1 MKLQK
6 LGGIAAIA
14 SLCAFYGYVF
24 IVTHF
29 GLPTDPVKM
38 MAAYSLTPT
47 YSNVGLLLVAVSY
60 ILNLVFGLA
69 LYERMHAK
77 APYLMLITLIASSA
91 ATAIGIMEAAVWI
104 EGMGVIAPKQDVS
117 SLRALIAVFSGLH
130 TAAFH
135 TEACSLPFVG
145 WAILKTRAFSR
156 IPGWLSLIAG
166 ILLIL
171 AFIIPQLK
179 PTPWFLA
186 CAAVIWLAIE
196 MLLRKQ
202 PVPISAEQ
210 HTIS

>member
-14 SLCAFYGYVF
+14 SLCAYYGYVF

-29 GLPTDPVKM
+29 SLPTDPVKM

-60 ILNLVFGLA
+60 ILYLVFGLA

-77 APYLMLITLIASSA
+77 APYLMLIMLIASSA

-104 EGMGVIAPKQDVS
+104 KGMGVIAPKQDIS

-135 TEACSLPFVG
+135 IEAWSLPFVG

-156 IPGWLSLIAG
+156 ILGWLSLIAG

-179 PTPWFLA
+179 STPWFLT

-196 MLLRKQ
+196 LLLRKQ
-202 PVPISAEQ
+202 SDPISAKQ